1 MAQIT
6 RNDYGSIVV
15 SDHALEKLIIEEILN
30 MNEMVL
36 LCNKKGKI
44 IMDKFNPL
52 FKPDYYDAIGI
63 TDTIK
68 ENSVKIYLVTTFG
81 KSISNITDVIFKR
94 IADIYDSLQVVKP
107 EKVIIY
113 VKGMRTTSGVV
124 VKRDI
129 EVEHS
134 YA

>member
-1 MAQIT
+1 
-6 RNDYGSIVV
+6 
-15 SDHALEKLIIEEILN
+15 

-44 IMDKFNPL
+44 IRDKFNPL
-52 FKPDYYDAIGI
+52 FEPDYYDAISI

-68 ENSVKIYLVTTFG
+68 ENSVKIYIVSTFG

>member
-15 SDHALEKLIIEEILN
+15 SDHALEKLILEEILN

-44 IMDKFNPL
+44 IRDKFNPL
-52 FKPDYYDAIGI
+52 FEHDYYDAISI

-81 KSISNITDVIFKR
+81 KSVSNITDVIFKR

-107 EKVIIY
+107 DKVTIY
-113 VKGMRTTSGVV
+113 VKGMRTTSGVI